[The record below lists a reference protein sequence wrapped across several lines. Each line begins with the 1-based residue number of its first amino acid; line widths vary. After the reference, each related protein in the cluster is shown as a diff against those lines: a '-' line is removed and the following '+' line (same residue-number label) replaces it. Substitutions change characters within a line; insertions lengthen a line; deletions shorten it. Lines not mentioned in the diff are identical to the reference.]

1 MSLEQH
7 TLKQKSFKDR
17 LELLFDIKADKR
29 LVFEKKLLLDYI
41 QANQAEFVAEIKNGK
56 GIDLRKKLGL
66 SGVKYEKI
74 WLEIVEMLRQNL
86 SSELV
91 KDSMLEQG
99 LIVFNAL
106 MTSARIQREFR

>member
-1 MSLEQH
+1 MSLEHH

-29 LVFEKKLLLDYI
+29 LVFEKKLLGRYV
-41 QANQAEFVAEIKNGK
+41 QANQSEFVAEIKNGK

-66 SGVKYEKI
+66 SKKKYEKI

-86 SSELV
+86 SRELINE
-91 KDSMLEQG
+91 SMLEQG
-99 LIVFNAL
+99 LVVFNAL
-106 MTSARIQREFR
+106 MTSARIQRKF